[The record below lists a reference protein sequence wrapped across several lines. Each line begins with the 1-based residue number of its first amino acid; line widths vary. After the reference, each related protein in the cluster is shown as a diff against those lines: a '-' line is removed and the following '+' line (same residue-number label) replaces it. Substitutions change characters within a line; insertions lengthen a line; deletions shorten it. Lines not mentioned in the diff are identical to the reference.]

1 MVCLGKNFGN
11 QFRLFK
17 PIERIKNCWTCSTN
31 SWFRYISFHAHAM
44 FPTPWCTDH
53 LTSYDMCLNVCL
65 YAMYVCYVHTVIVA
79 GLSRLCSLLVAGSDE
94 EVGRVSRFM
103 DLDGSSWSFCHK
115 MQIKIYHISRFKKCN
130 MYTFEV
136 VRLSRGAKSCELLQ
150 GGLNETRLSFEDK
163 KKRRLRFEGH
173 GISTS
178 KGWLRALFENR
189 VPKIW
194 CLTIIFP
201 NHIKYIIYIYTYF
214 CHLMGIPHFQTHDDL
229 LIWVP
234 LRCLCDHVFPPGD
247 HGLKFQSLWFHGEC
261 WPMLTIGHLHL
272 VSFQD
277 SALWS
282 YHDAMQYS
290 AMQYAAQHAEL
301 AVKRLPR
308 APTCHVLSTNVSAN
322 VRWRT
327 EEPWSFTPHFNVN

>member
-150 GGLNETRLSFEDK
+150 GRLNETRLSFEDK

-201 NHIKYIIYIYTYF
+201 NHIKYNIYIYIFLPFDGYPPFSDTWR
-214 CHLMGIPHFQTHDDL
+214 LIDL
-229 LIWVP
+229 GTLKMPLWSCVSSRWSWSKVSKSVVP
-234 LRCLCDHVFPPGD
+234 WR
-247 HGLKFQSLWFHGEC
+247 
-261 WPMLTIGHLHL
+261 MLTDADH
-272 VSFQD
+272 
-277 SALWS
+277 WS
-282 YHDAMQYS
+282 SSSGQFPR
-290 AMQYAAQHAEL
+290 L
-301 AVKRLPR
+301 CAVKLPWCN
-308 APTCHVLSTNVSAN
+308 AI
-322 VRWRT
+322 
-327 EEPWSFTPHFNVN
+327 